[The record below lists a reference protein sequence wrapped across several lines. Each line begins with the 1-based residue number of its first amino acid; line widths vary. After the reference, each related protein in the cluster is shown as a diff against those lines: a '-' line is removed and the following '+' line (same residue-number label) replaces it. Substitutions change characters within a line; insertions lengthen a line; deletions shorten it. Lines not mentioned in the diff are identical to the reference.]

1 MYKCSNKNMLLYV
14 QVQIRGLFP
23 SSFLAVF
30 LGSNPGS
37 MFQAKSDTDALCPYS
52 EGDLSYPLL
61 PTGLRKL
68 CIDILFAAQLV
79 RQSGK
84 QATMR
89 VLVEGDKGWSAW
101 APLEATFAS
110 SKLLLKNDHVDW
122 KRTGG
127 IVPPSSPVV
136 CLEYIRPDSDSK
148 GQMRVNLWPLFYIE
162 NKLFRSLSIQ
172 VGLQGSDVIL
182 SELEHNMEV
191 PVGVTMSGRQYLL
204 AKVGPSAGTG
214 DRVERKVEG
223 LNEESEHSV
232 KGAAHEALESTEST
246 QRICE
251 ESYGSKPILLTASN
265 FRTGARFD
273 ISYQEL
279 PPVGSHDTVVF
290 SSLKTGHSVSP
301 T

>member
-1 MYKCSNKNMLLYV
+1 MLLYV

-37 MFQAKSDTDALCPYS
+37 MFKAKSETDALCPYS

-61 PTGLRKL
+61 PNGLRKL
-68 CIDILFAAQLV
+68 RKEILLATQLV

-148 GQMRVNLWPLFYIE
+148 GQMSVILWPLFYIE
-162 NKLFRSLSIQ
+162 NKLFRSLSLQ
-172 VGLQGSDVIL
+172 VGLQGSDVVL
-182 SELEHNMEV
+182 WELEHNMEA

-204 AKVGPSAGTG
+204 AKVGPSSGIG
-214 DRVERKVEG
+214 DRVKRKGEG
-223 LNEESEHSV
+223 PNEASEHSV
-232 KGAAHEALESTEST
+232 KGAAHEALESTESAK
-246 QRICE
+246 CE
-251 ESYGSKPILLTASN
+251 ESYKSKPILLTASN